1 MSTGRRHDPLVS
13 RARKYAEQLPALR
26 APAARPCCAEQLPLM
41 RCGTLKNS
49 RNHMFPMCITLWV
62 SLWEIGGFQK
72 LCTLTN
78 SRELISLKSMT

>member
-1 MSTGRRHDPLVS
+1 M
-13 RARKYAEQLPALR
+13 Q
-26 APAARPCCAEQLPLM
+26 
-41 RCGTLKNS
+41 CGTLNNS

-72 LCTLTN
+72 LCTLNN

>member
-1 MSTGRRHDPLVS
+1 MTPWFRGRESTLNNSRHSERLQ
-13 RARKYAEQLPALR
+13 RGHAALN
-26 APAARPCCAEQLPLM
+26 
-41 RCGTLKNS
+41 NS

-72 LCTLTN
+72 LCTLNN

>member
-13 RARKYAEQLPALR
+13 RARKY
-26 APAARPCCAEQLPLM
+26 AEQLPLM

-72 LCTLTN
+72 LCTLNN